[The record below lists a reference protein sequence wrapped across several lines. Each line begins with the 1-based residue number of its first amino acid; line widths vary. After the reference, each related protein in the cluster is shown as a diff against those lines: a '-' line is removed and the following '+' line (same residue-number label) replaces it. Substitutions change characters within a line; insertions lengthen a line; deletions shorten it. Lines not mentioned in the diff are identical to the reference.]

1 MDWRASGRLLRD
13 RLADRQADFEEKI
26 NVVASNLS
34 GHLASDA
41 GFFAWAA
48 RAHARGERSDLL
60 IDYLRSD
67 RPFGR
72 EQRVRL
78 ADEIDGKYPKVVRDG
93 RPADE
98 DLHLVVLEA
107 RMFYMDWK
115 KENRERRISDHGHSG
130 DMKKFA
136 VKAVIE
142 LCGYEGVSV
151 EKALDLWARPSQRH
165 K

>member
-1 MDWRASGRLLRD
+1 MDWRASGQMLRD
-13 RLADRQADFEEKI
+13 RLADHQADIEERAS
-26 NVVASNLS
+26 VVASNLLE
-34 GHLASDA
+34 HLASDA

-78 ADEIDGKYPKVVRDG
+78 ADEIDGKYPKIVQKG
-93 RPADE
+93 RPADD
-98 DLHLVVLEA
+98 DLHFVVLEA
-107 RMFYMDWK
+107 QMFYMDWK
-115 KENRERRISDHGHSG
+115 KENSTRRISDHGHSG
-130 DMKKFA
+130 EMKEFA
-136 VKAVIE
+136 VNAVIE
-142 LCGYEGVSV
+142 SCGYEGVSV
-151 EKALDLWARPSQRH
+151 EKALELWARSSQRR